1 MLGCDL
7 INVLPPFLW
16 PLETRQHVNVDEW
29 LDVWGSLLHTSR
41 SLEDLPLWLQYFPK
55 ILFQVINKSGKKPF
69 LGLFSSNLPLPLN
82 NFNRTLLAC
91 RKRNQIINYFRL
103 SAIRKKESISRI
115 LRGNWNL
122 CLRGFRNNN
131 NNNNFFMI
139 LVPSLFLISSG
150 WNHQKPSPMLLEL

>member
-1 MLGCDL
+1 
-7 INVLPPFLW
+7 
-16 PLETRQHVNVDEW
+16 
-29 LDVWGSLLHTSR
+29 
-41 SLEDLPLWLQYFPK
+41 
-55 ILFQVINKSGKKPF
+55 
-69 LGLFSSNLPLPLN
+69 
-82 NFNRTLLAC
+82 
-91 RKRNQIINYFRL
+91 L